1 MDIAAIQKKLRK
13 FTQDR
18 DWEQYH
24 TPKNLS
30 MALAVEA
37 AELVE
42 IFQWMTTE
50 ESIATKDSNDH
61 SQRVGEEVADI
72 MNYVLRLTDVMG
84 IDLEKVVLDKICKN
98 ANKYPAAGS
107 ATPRSTKCT

>member
-1 MDIAAIQKKLRK
+1 MDITAIQATLRK
-13 FTQDR
+13 FAQDR

-42 IFQWMTTE
+42 IFQWMTIE
-50 ESIATKDSNDH
+50 EAISVKESRDH
-61 SQRVGEEVADI
+61 RQRIGEEVADI
-72 MNYVLRLTDVMG
+72 VNYVLRLTDVMG
-84 IDLEKVVLDKICKN
+84 IDLEKAVLDKIVKN
-98 ANKYPAAGS
+98 AEKYPVAGCD
-107 ATPRSTKCT
+107 TPRSTKCI